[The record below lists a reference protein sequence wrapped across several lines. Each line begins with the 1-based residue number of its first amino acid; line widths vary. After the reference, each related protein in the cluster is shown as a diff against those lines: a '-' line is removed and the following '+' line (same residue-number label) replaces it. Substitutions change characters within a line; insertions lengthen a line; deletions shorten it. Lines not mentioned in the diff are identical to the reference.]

1 MQTDLDAMKLER
13 ARLEAQLSALNSKI
27 QDQEVKIA
35 GLPDIIDQAK
45 KQIQA
50 CIKEDILLNTKLQNV
65 QKSSDD
71 DQKILDNFHQ
81 TKTGTIDAIKC
92 HLNL

>member
-13 ARLEAQLSALNSKI
+13 AKLEAQLSALNSKI
-27 QDQEVKIA
+27 QDQEVKVA

-50 CIKEDILLNTKLQNV
+50 CIKEDILLKTRLQNV
-65 QKSSDD
+65 QKSGDE
-71 DQKILDNFHQ
+71 DQKVLANFNQ
-81 TKTGTIDAIKC
+81 IKTEAIDAIKH